1 MCKNEGWINTESNS
15 YNLWRQKS
23 FLMNCLPR
31 NETIDHLI
39 NQSIDHRLM
48 NQSIDQ
54 QMIWAWLICTFAA
67 FSSKMAQAHFGDI
80 FHTLGLNI
88 AGPPIFDQITSFS
101 LKIYLRSDDLLIW
114 AQMSRFI
121 SQMIC
126 DKIFSR
132 SFHVH
137 TYVHAYICDQIY
149 ACIWSYTSWFDSCN
163 YAICIFIWSL
173 HVKCTYMICDQIY
186 TYIIYQ
192 LATMYNIHPR
202 FPLLQRSLT
211 AKSLPLTLVTL
222 HPPRQ
227 PQHDM
232 IRHMSLF
239 TGHLMQLC

>member
-1 MCKNEGWINTESNS
+1 MCKNDGWINTESNS

-137 TYVHAYICDQIY
+137 TYMHIY
-149 ACIWSYTSWFDSCN
+149 VIRYM
-163 YAICIFIWSL
+163 
-173 HVKCTYMICDQIY
+173 HVSDHIPAGLTA
-186 TYIIYQ
+186 
-192 LATMYNIHPR
+192 ATMHIHLI
-202 FPLLQRSLT
+202 F
-211 AKSLPLTLVTL
+211 ACKMYI
-222 HPPRQ
+222 
-227 PQHDM
+227 HDM
-232 IRHMSLF
+232 WSDIYIYHIPAGNYVQYPPKIPTLAKI
-239 TGHLMQLC
+239 THC

>member
-1 MCKNEGWINTESNS
+1 MCKNDGWINTESNS

-67 FSSKMAQAHFGDI
+67 FSSQMAQAHFGDI

-137 TYVHAYICDQIY
+137 TYMHIY
-149 ACIWSYTSWFDSCN
+149 VIRYMHVSDHIPAGLT
-163 YAICIFIWSL
+163 AATMQLCIFIWSL

-222 HPPRQ
+222 LHPPRQ

>member
-1 MCKNEGWINTESNS
+1 MAITEHLILMSKNDGWINTESNS

-137 TYVHAYICDQIY
+137 TYMHIY
-149 ACIWSYTSWFDSCN
+149 VIRYM
-163 YAICIFIWSL
+163 
-173 HVKCTYMICDQIY
+173 HVSDHIPAGLTA
-186 TYIIYQ
+186 
-192 LATMYNIHPR
+192 ATMQYAY
-202 FPLLQRSLT
+202 S
-211 AKSLPLTLVTL
+211 S
-222 HPPRQ
+222 
-227 PQHDM
+227 D
-232 IRHMSLF
+232 
-239 TGHLMQLC
+239 LCM